1 MLTVSSPQ
9 MSKNMIMIP
18 GRVPIAIHPFFWLFA
33 ALIGYL
39 NSGTIVGT
47 LIWIGIILLS
57 VLFHEYGHALTALA
71 FKQSAQI
78 QLVALGG
85 VTSFNGPK
93 LKFWKQF
100 LIVLDGPVAGLILFL
115 IATLFLTAPLT
126 PFVRSIVATIQMVNL
141 FWSIIN
147 LLPVLPLDGGQLL
160 RIALEGFFGMKG
172 FKASLLIG
180 MAFAVLLSFYFFLV
194 QAFLVGAFFFLFAF
208 QTFDMWRKTRKAS
221 AKDREEDFKKM
232 LEEGEA
238 LLQQNDKAGAERI
251 FEEVRTKAEGGLLAA
266 AASQFLAYLYSG
278 EGKRRE
284 AYELLLSC
292 RDDLEDAG
300 KCLLHEL
307 AFEMLD
313 YATVADLSAECYQM
327 APHQKVALRNARA
340 FAALKKP
347 EPAGGWLQT
356 ASQQG
361 PFDLKKIL
369 EEEVFGDV
377 LNDRVFRKYVEPLL

>member
-1 MLTVSSPQ
+1 
-9 MSKNMIMIP
+9 MIIIP

-33 ALIGYL
+33 VLIGYL
-39 NSGTIVGT
+39 NSGSIVGT

-57 VLFHEYGHALTALA
+57 VLFHEFGHALTALA

-85 VTSFNGPK
+85 VTSFDGPK

-100 LIVLDGPVAGLILFL
+100 LIVLDGPIAGFVLFL
-115 IATLFLTAPLT
+115 IATLFLSAPLS
-126 PFVRSIVATIQMVNL
+126 PVVRGVVVTIQMVNL

-160 RIALEGFFGMKG
+160 RIALEGFFSVKG

-180 MAFAVLLSFYFFLV
+180 MTFAVLLSFYFFLA

-208 QTFDMWRKTRKAS
+208 QSFDMWRKTRKAS
-221 AKDREEDFKKM
+221 AVDREEDFKKM
-232 LEEGEA
+232 LEQGA
-238 LLQQNDKAGAERI
+238 LLLQQNDKAGAEKI
-251 FEEVRTKAEGGLLAA
+251 FEDVRSKAAGGLLAA
-266 AASQFLAYLYSG
+266 AASQYLAYLYAA

-292 RDDLEDAG
+292 REDLEDVG
-300 KCLLHEL
+300 TGLLHEL

-313 YATVADLSAECYQM
+313 YATVTDLSAECYQL
-327 APHQKVALRNARA
+327 APNQSVALRNARA
-340 FAALKKP
+340 FAALNKP

-356 ASQQG
+356 ASQHG

-369 EEEVFGDV
+369 EEEVFV
-377 LNDRVFRKYVEPLL
+377 NVVNDQVFRQYVDPLL